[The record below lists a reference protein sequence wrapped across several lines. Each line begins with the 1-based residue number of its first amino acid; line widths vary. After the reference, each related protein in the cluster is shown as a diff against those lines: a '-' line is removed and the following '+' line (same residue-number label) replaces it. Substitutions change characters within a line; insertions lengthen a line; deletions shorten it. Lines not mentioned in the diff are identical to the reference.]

1 MLLKNHNEN
10 DVFLN
15 ILKNRKTTRHFIDNH
30 KDDDKIQILSD
41 ILWASN
47 GFNRE
52 DKRVIPTAM
61 NEQDLNVYLLTKD
74 KVYFYNAEKNELQ
87 EYLNKNLFGLF
98 VDTDSQEFMHHTN
111 YVLLYT
117 SKNAEYGA
125 FHIGSAYQNVAI
137 YCAENNIG
145 NVVKG
150 WFDKEAMIKE
160 LKLDENSFIMTQVL
174 DL

>member
-15 ILKNRKTTRHFIDNH
+15 ILKNRKTTRHFTDNH
-30 KDDDKIQILSD
+30 KGDDKIQILSD
-41 ILWASN
+41 ILWAAN
-47 GFNRE
+47 GFNRA

-74 KVYFYNAEKNELQ
+74 KVYLYDAKNNELKK
-87 EYLNKNLFGLF
+87 YLDKGLF
-98 VDTDSQEFMHHTN
+98 KYFVSTDSQEFMNHTN
-111 YVLLYT
+111 YALLYT
-117 SKNAEYGA
+117 SNNVESGA
-125 FHIGSAYQNVAI
+125 FHAGSAYQNVAI
-137 YCAENNIG
+137 YCAEHNIA

-150 WFDKEAMIKE
+150 WIEKEDIIKE
-160 LKLDENSFIMTQVL
+160 LKLQENSVIISQVL

>member
-15 ILKNRKTTRHFIDNH
+15 ILKNRKTTRHFTDNH

-47 GFNRE
+47 GFNRV

-87 EYLNKNLFGLF
+87 EYLDKSLFAF
-98 VDTDSQEFMHHTN
+98 FPSEDSQEFMNHTN
-111 YVLLYT
+111 YILLYT
-117 SKNAEYGA
+117 SRNIERGA

-137 YCAENNIG
+137 YCAENNIA

-150 WFDKEAMIKE
+150 WFDEEAIIKE
-160 LKLDENSFIMTQVL
+160 LNLEENSVVMSQVL